1 MEYTIADV
9 KWPKT
14 LFDDTEPR
22 QPGLHLGEVIK
33 SLLNNSGRG
42 YNGRGF
48 TDLELTAEIGL
59 LWEDVLSKVM
69 RDKYAVRPPQIQ
81 KDGIWMSAD
90 GIGEDPIG
98 EECFVV
104 EEYKAAWGSS
114 RKSPADNLYYMT
126 QAKSYC
132 YAWETPVVVFR
143 IFYIVGDYR
152 GSGPV
157 YRVARIR
164 FTEYELAENWIQ
176 ILEEKKRMGR

>member
-1 MEYTIADV
+1 MEIEIEDV

-14 LFDDTEPR
+14 LFDKTEPR

-33 SLLNNSGRG
+33 SLLNNTGRG

-48 TDLELTAEIGL
+48 SDMELTAEIGL

-69 RDKYAVRPPQIQ
+69 GDKYAVRPPQVQ

-90 GIGEDPIG
+90 GIGEDLLG
-98 EECFVV
+98 EESFVI

-114 RKSPADNLYYMT
+114 RKSPTDNLYYMT

-132 YAWETPVVVFR
+132 YAWETPIVVFR
-143 IFYIVGDYR
+143 IFYVVGDYR
-152 GSGPV
+152 GSGPL
-157 YRVARIR
+157 YRTARIR
-164 FTEYELAENWIQ
+164 FTDRELEENWTRI
-176 ILEEKKRMGR
+176 INEKERMGR